1 MKSRDHFRIL
11 SPIACYSDT
20 GSKSQSQS
28 IICTAICRC
37 HVIIFVF
44 YRVVLR
50 GELPLVNTWYQVPNI
65 IHHVV
70 LLISTSS
77 MAHERILDS
86 VLWYTPVWN
95 ILYVAYSY
103 LTYVDVE
110 VSGKTEMQLITSQQ
124 STFYP

>member
-1 MKSRDHFRIL
+1 
-11 SPIACYSDT
+11 
-20 GSKSQSQS
+20 
-28 IICTAICRC
+28 
-37 HVIIFVF
+37 
-44 YRVVLR
+44 
-50 GELPLVNTWYQVPNI
+50 
-65 IHHVV
+65 
-70 LLISTSS
+70 